1 MSTPLPPLA
10 APMRRST
17 DALALADALLAIPTG
32 ELRELLDEAERRAL
46 EERDRRVARSTPDGM
61 TRRH

>member
-1 MSTPLPPLA
+1 MSSPPA

-17 DALALADALLAIPTG
+17 DALALADALLATPTG
-32 ELRELLDEAERRAL
+32 ELREDLDEAERRVA
-46 EERDRRVARSTPDGM
+46 EERERRRVRPDDGM